1 MIEESHQIPACQR
14 ALENNSHVSLNSFGR
29 SQFTKHRIDHWDAVA
44 RRTDTWKSWGRCYH
58 ERLEEI
64 YRSLVSPGQRVL
76 EIGCG
81 QGDLLAA
88 LKPAFGVGV
97 DFSGEMTKRAR
108 NRYPELHFV
117 HSDAHDFKVTE
128 AFDVIILSDVV
139 NDLWDVQEVVERIAG
154 IATSRTRVFLNFYS
168 HLWEKPLAA
177 AMKMG
182 LATPSLPQSWLTVE
196 DLANLLSLADFEV
209 IRHWEEILW
218 PLSTPLIAPLAN
230 RYLVRFPPFKWFA
243 LTNFIMA
250 RPRPRPKGITT
261 KPSVSVVVPAR
272 NEAGNIPE
280 IFRRVPEMGSGTELL
295 FVEGHSSDDT
305 YSAIEKAMADHP
317 GRLCKLLRQTGV
329 GKGDAVRLA
338 FSQASGDILMI
349 LDADLTVPPE
359 DLPRFYEA
367 LCSEKAEFV
376 NGVRLVY
383 PMGEKAMRFFNLLGN
398 KFFSMAFSWLLGQPV
413 KDTLCGTKVLTR
425 ENYMRIA
432 SNRAY
437 FGDFDPFGDFDL
449 LFGAAKLNLK
459 IVDLPIRY
467 HDRTYGT
474 TNIQRWKHGWLLLRM
489 VRFAA
494 TKMKFI

>member
-1 MIEESHQIPACQR
+1 MVQGTSALANPGHSDFTCKRIE
-14 ALENNSHVSLNSFGR
+14 
-29 SQFTKHRIDHWDAVA
+29 HWDAVA
-44 RRTDTWKSWGRCYH
+44 CRMDSWESWGAYYH
-58 ERLEEI
+58 KRLTQI
-64 YRSLVSPGQRVL
+64 YQFLVAPGQRVI

-88 LKPAFGVGV
+88 LRPAFGVGV
-97 DFSGEMTKRAR
+97 DFSGEMNKRAR
-108 NRYPELHFV
+108 SRHPELHFV
-117 HSDAHDFKVTE
+117 QSDAHNLSLQGT
-128 AFDVIILSDVV
+128 FDVIILSDLV
-139 NDLWDVQEVVERIAG
+139 NDLWDVQEVFERIAS
-154 IATSRTRVFLNFYS
+154 IATSCTRIILNFYS
-168 HLWEKPLAA
+168 HLWEKPLAM
-177 AMKMG
+177 AMQIG
-182 LATPSLPQSWLTVE
+182 LATPALPQSWLTVE
-196 DLANLLSLADFEV
+196 DLSNLLSLADFEV

-218 PLSTPLIAPLAN
+218 PLSTPLIAPLSN
-230 RYLVRFPPFKWFA
+230 RYLVKFVPFKWLA

-250 RPRPRPKGITT
+250 RPRPRPKCMTS
-261 KPSVSVVVPAR
+261 KPLVSVVVPAR

-280 IFRRVPEMGSGTELL
+280 IFRRVPEMGRGTELL
-295 FVEGHSSDDT
+295 FVEGHSSDGT
-305 YSAIEKAMADHP
+305 YSAIEKAMADNSE
-317 GRLCKLLRQTGV
+317 RQCKLFRQTGV
-329 GKGDAVRLA
+329 GKGDAVRLGFA
-338 FSQASGDILMI
+338 QSSGDILMI

-376 NGVRLVY
+376 NGVRLIY

-425 ENYMRIA
+425 ENYLKIA
-432 SNRAY
+432 NNRAY
-437 FGDFDPFGDFDL
+437 FGDFDPFGDFNL

-489 VRFAA
+489 VLFAA
-494 TKMKFI
+494 RKIKFV

>member
-1 MIEESHQIPACQR
+1 M
-14 ALENNSHVSLNSFGR
+14 
-29 SQFTKHRIDHWDAVA
+29 
-44 RRTDTWKSWGRCYH
+44 
-58 ERLEEI
+58 
-64 YRSLVSPGQRVL
+64 PGQRVL

-81 QGDLLAA
+81 QGDLLAS
-88 LKPAFGVGV
+88 LSPAVGVGI
-97 DFSGEMTKRAR
+97 DFSSEMIQRATR
-108 NRYPELHFV
+108 KYPGLRFIQTDV
-117 HSDAHDFKVTE
+117 HDLNLEET
-128 AFDVIILSDVV
+128 FDVIILSDLV
-139 NDLWDVQEVVERIAG
+139 NDLWNVQEVFERITDVT
-154 IATSRTRVFLNFYS
+154 TSGTRVILNFYS
-168 HLWEKPLAA
+168 HLWEKPIEIARQ
-177 AMKMG
+177 MG
-182 LATPSLPQSWLTVE
+182 LATSTLSQNWLTVE
-196 DLANLLSLADFEV
+196 DLANLLFLADFEV

-218 PLSTPLIAPLAN
+218 PLSTPLLAPLAN
-230 RYLVRFPPFKWFA
+230 RYLVRFLPFKWFA

-250 RPRPRPKGITT
+250 RPRPRPKCMTI

-280 IFRRVPEMGSGTELL
+280 IFRRVPEMGSGIELF
-295 FVEGHSSDDT
+295 FVEGHSTDDT
-305 YSAIEKAMADHP
+305 YSAIERAMADNP
-317 GRLCKLLRQTGV
+317 GRRCKLLRQTGI

-359 DLPRFYEA
+359 DLHRFYEA

-413 KDTLCGTKVLTR
+413 KDTLCGTKVLSR
-425 ENYMRIA
+425 DSYRKIEQ
-432 SNRAY
+432 NRAY

-459 IVDLPIRY
+459 IVDLPVRY

-489 VRFAA
+489 VLFAA
-494 TKMKFI
+494 TKIKFV